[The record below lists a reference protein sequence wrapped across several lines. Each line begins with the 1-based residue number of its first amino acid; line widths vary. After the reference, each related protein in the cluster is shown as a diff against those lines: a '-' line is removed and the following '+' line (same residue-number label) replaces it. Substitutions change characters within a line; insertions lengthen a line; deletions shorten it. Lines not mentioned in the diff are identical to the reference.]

1 LREESCGRKANRVER
16 VPDGDDKWIWM
27 SPRLTAAKL
36 IRAWKGKRFEK
47 KRREDIQVIHAKIL
61 KKKITFSISLVP
73 VSVP

>member
-1 LREESCGRKANRVER
+1 
-16 VPDGDDKWIWM
+16 M